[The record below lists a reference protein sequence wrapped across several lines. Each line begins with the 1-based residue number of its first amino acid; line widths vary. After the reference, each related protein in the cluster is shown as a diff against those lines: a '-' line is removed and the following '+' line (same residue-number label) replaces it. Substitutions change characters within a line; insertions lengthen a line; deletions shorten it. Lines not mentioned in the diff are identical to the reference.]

1 MDAGAADDRLARRWF
16 FQSVLP
22 DQLIRDQLDLEAAA
36 ADGFVT
42 IAQSLDQVRAGLAA
56 LGAAALIPQAWS
68 AAQTGAVAPGA
79 MVSHKAA

>member
-1 MDAGAADDRLARRWF
+1 MTGWHRRWF

-42 IAQSLDQVRAGLAA
+42 VAQSLDDLRAGLVA
-56 LGAAALIPQAWS
+56 LGVQATLYPIEDAA
-68 AAQTGAVAPGA
+68 
-79 MVSHKAA
+79 